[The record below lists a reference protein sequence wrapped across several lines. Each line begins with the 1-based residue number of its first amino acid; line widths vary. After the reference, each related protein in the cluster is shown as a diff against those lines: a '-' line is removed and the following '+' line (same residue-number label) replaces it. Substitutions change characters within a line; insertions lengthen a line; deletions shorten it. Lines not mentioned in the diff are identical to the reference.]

1 MNCAPD
7 QDAAFGLLKLEQQE
21 TETSTMPN
29 CAPPPLSPLSQ
40 PTSPPPLPPP
50 CSPSSCFTQEE
61 ENALV
66 GLRKLQE
73 EDYCCQCS
81 YHGGV
86 EMLVRCQFFSLYVTI
101 FILQQKCSVP
111 SCKMLIHPL
120 CCGVQLETQCNQQR
134 VLCPCCNTALDV
146 WTSQGSSLR
155 TDCGFLYQVGSVVV
169 TPTSKLRYIACLV
182 ETCHGDSDS
191 FGIWVG

>member
-1 MNCAPD
+1 VPICALP
-7 QDAAFGLLKLEQQE
+7 L
-21 TETSTMPN
+21 
-29 CAPPPLSPLSQ
+29 LSPLSQ

-50 CSPSSCFTQEE
+50 CSPSPHFTQEE

-73 EDYCCQCS
+73 EDFTQEEENALVGLMKLQEEDYCWQCS

-101 FILQQKCSVP
+101 LILQQRCSVP
-111 SCKMLIHPL
+111 SCEMRIHPL
-120 CCGVQLETQCNQQR
+120 CCGVQLETVKTQCNQQR
-134 VLCPCCNTALDV
+134 VLCPRCNTALDV
-146 WTSQGSSLR
+146 WTSHGSSLR
-155 TDCGFLYQVGSVVV
+155 TDFGSLYQVGSVVV
-169 TPTSKLRYIACLV
+169 TPASNLRYIACLV